1 MASNKTTQQP
11 RWQGRR
17 HIISTSARTLSK
29 LSNQNRNQRR
39 KMERIIY
46 GDETLMAAASCFK
59 MLLPTPFPNAGV
71 HFNKPPP
78 ILFTAPPPDPTLDA
92 LSSDPTRN
100 PRYKTEICRNFKER
114 ARCIYGDQVIF
125 RLLYFHYLLNFN
137 IMFTTLICSSFIIN
151 YLVICNGN

>member
-1 MASNKTTQQP
+1 
-11 RWQGRR
+11 
-17 HIISTSARTLSK
+17 
-29 LSNQNRNQRR
+29 
-39 KMERIIY
+39 MERIIY

-137 IMFTTLICSSFIIN
+137 ILLTTLICSSFILKSPVTETSMLKSFSYPNSNHAFTIL
-151 YLVICNGN
+151 YKLCYYV